1 MFLTR
6 MHLPRRT
13 FLRSLGATIALPLLD
28 YTIPAR
34 TALAQTA
41 ATPNWHVTATVAE
54 SCSCDISCPCNFG
67 SNPTRMPC
75 DGNRL
80 ISIQSGQ
87 YEDLDL
93 SGVALFITFT
103 LRGWSKIYVS
113 DRATARQ
120 MTAVEA
126 LLPIAFAGF
135 HRGMLS
141 FTKAPITMEF
151 TEKRVA
157 FSGPESSVDMEVM
170 RGNDGKPVKVSIC
183 RTRRT
188 RTIRSTVQSCCGT
201 RVPTTD
207 SATPAPMVSLRRWTW
222 GAKPSGPC

>member
-1 MFLTR
+1 MFMTK

-13 FLRSLGATIALPLLD
+13 FLQSLGTTIALPWLNC
-28 YTIPAR
+28 TIPAR

-54 SCSCDISCPCNFG
+54 SCSCNISCPCNFG

-80 ISIQSGQ
+80 ISIRSGH
-87 YEDLDL
+87 YEDVDL
-93 SGVALFITFT
+93 SSVAFLITFT

-113 DRATARQ
+113 DRATAGQ
-120 MTAVEA
+120 TAAVEA

-141 FTKAPITMEF
+141 FKKAPITMEI
-151 TEKRVA
+151 TENRVT
-157 FSGPESSVDMEVM
+157 FSVPESSVDMEVM
-170 RGNDGKPVKVSIC
+170 HGFDGKPVKILNLPNPAYQDY
-183 RTRRT
+183 TQY
-188 RTIRSTVQSCCGT
+188 RSVALRHESADHRFNYSGT
-201 RVPTTD
+201 TGFTSTMDVGNKT
-207 SATPAPMVSLRRWTW
+207 
-222 GAKPSGPC
+222 

>member
-1 MFLTR
+1 MFLTK

-28 YTIPAR
+28 YTIPAQ

-80 ISIQSGQ
+80 ISIKAGH
-87 YEDLDL
+87 YEDVDL
-93 SGVALFITFT
+93 SGVAFLITFT

-120 MTAVEA
+120 TAAVEA

-141 FTKAPITMEF
+141 FKQVPITMEIA
-151 TEKRVA
+151 EKRVT

-170 RGNDGKPVKVSIC
+170 RGIDGKPVKVLNLPNPAYQDY
-183 RTRRT
+183 TQY
-188 RTIRSTVQSCCGT
+188 RSVVLRHESADHRFSYSGT
-201 RVPTTD
+201 TGFTSTMDVG
-207 SATPAPMVSLRRWTW
+207 S
-222 GAKPSGPC
+222 KP